1 MEQPIQDD
9 PVDRIGYG
17 LLSPNIG
24 AFLIIVPLPLK
35 PQQEILALGAYV
47 LGSMNFILSRIRV
60 YYIANGRNSKQF
72 YKNMVRRRSSIR
84 HRIYNKLG
92 YFFMISLFAFIVIY
106 YLNLSNVQLIP
117 ALSSVNLF
125 EFSVYALVLWIL
137 VYSSQI
143 LLCYS
148 TPAVLSKD
156 YNFFEAQEK
165 LDSIRGNLSLNIKA
179 KLLIGGA

>member
-1 MEQPIQDD
+1 
-9 PVDRIGYG
+9 
-17 LLSPNIG
+17 
-24 AFLIIVPLPLK
+24 
-35 PQQEILALGAYV
+35 
-47 LGSMNFILSRIRV
+47 
-60 YYIANGRNSKQF
+60 
-72 YKNMVRRRSSIR
+72 
-84 HRIYNKLG
+84 
-92 YFFMISLFAFIVIY
+92 MISLFAFIVIY